1 MIQAIFIFAY
11 HLSLHHMKAMV
22 LLQGYH
28 SVQQRQL
35 LAVSHLRHGLAKFPQ
50 YSSVLG
56 QFAVLV
62 SQKLLLLIGIQ
73 WIQLH

>member
-1 MIQAIFIFAY
+1 
-11 HLSLHHMKAMV
+11 MKAMV

-35 LAVSHLRHGLAKFPQ
+35 LAVSHLPLGLAIFPQ

-62 SQKLLLLIGIQ
+62 SQKLLLLIGTQ